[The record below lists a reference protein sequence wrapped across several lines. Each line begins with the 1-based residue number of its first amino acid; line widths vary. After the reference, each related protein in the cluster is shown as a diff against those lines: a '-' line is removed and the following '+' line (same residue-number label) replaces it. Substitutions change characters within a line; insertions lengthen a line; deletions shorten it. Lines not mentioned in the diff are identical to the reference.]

1 MIEKLT
7 EDPKPVNDRMITL
20 RLPLNENRHCFII
33 AIYALT
39 MTNSPETITQFYHQL
54 DSILKNVSKE
64 DKILLLGDFNARVGQ
79 DVTIWNR
86 VLGRFG
92 TGQVNFN
99 GELLLSICTEH
110 QLVITNTC
118 FKHKPVHKNS
128 WMHPRSKH
136 WHLIDY
142 VITRQRDLCDI
153 HDTRAMRGANCST
166 DHIMIRTKTSLRARQ
181 CMRKAN
187 QRPRKLNVS
196 KIKCDTI
203 RNDLKN
209 SIKEKLPT
217 LVGSV
222 EEKWHTFKSTVHDM
236 SKQTLGYMVKKHAD
250 WFDEND
256 TELREL
262 INA

>member
-1 MIEKLT
+1 M
-7 EDPKPVNDRMITL
+7 
-20 RLPLNENRHCFII
+20 
-33 AIYALT
+33 
-39 MTNSPETITQFYHQL
+39 
-54 DSILKNVSKE
+54 
-64 DKILLLGDFNARVGQ
+64 
-79 DVTIWNR
+79 
-86 VLGRFG
+86 LGRFG
-92 TGQVNFN
+92 TVQVNSN
-99 GELLLSICTEH
+99 SDLLLSICTEH
-110 QLVITNTC
+110 QLVITNTY

-209 SIKEKLPT
+209 SIKKLPT

-222 EEKWHTFKSTVHDM
+222 EEKWYTFKSTVHDV
-236 SKQTLGYMVKKHAD
+236 SKQTLQGKKAC
-250 WFDEND
+250 
-256 TELREL
+256 RSV
-262 INA
+262 